1 LHSTILVRDIL
12 SALSDRH
19 LKIDQSRARSRPD
32 RDDAAIAKAI
42 VVMALVSIFML
53 SPRGRAKRNWRVL
66 RRMAAEILRTFPGK
80 LALKELLA
88 TAEIVSSRAVG
99 GATLYQI
106 RHAGTERMIVTLPE
120 GGALLVGT
128 VVPAPPERRNRRNP
142 SVKASAT

>member
-1 LHSTILVRDIL
+1 MKSHLMSEVL
-12 SALSDRH
+12 DR
-19 LKIDQSRARSRPD
+19 
-32 RDDAAIAKAI
+32 
-42 VVMALVSIFML
+42 
-53 SPRGRAKRNWRVL
+53 
-66 RRMAAEILRTFPGK
+66 T
-80 LALKELLA
+80 ALKELLA